1 MKTLRTKFSYGMNE
15 RTENNDKENDTPHGK
30 SFPSILGSIERL
42 NKSRRKTDNTQKLC
56 FSFFLEIIE
65 KIVKEYFKTTF
76 YEIKVLLNHSKKNTL
91 K

>member
-1 MKTLRTKFSYGMNE
+1 MNE